1 MGSKG
6 SGTADAAGARI
17 VGRWLSGAPI
27 LLSPEGD
34 DPALA
39 NTNHFE
45 FRADRVDVC
54 PGNAHIR
61 KVNPRGEFAAQERLR
76 HRLLRR
82 GITYGPMSQ
91 STPDA
96 PVDDGVERGLLFLA
110 YMTSIRYQFEFVM
123 ESWANHQNFRTAGTG
138 ADALLS
144 RDWIEPTGGGYFFAP
159 SKSALTKV
167 LSA

>member
-1 MGSKG
+1 M
-6 SGTADAAGARI
+6 
-17 VGRWLSGAPI
+17 
-27 LLSPEGD
+27 
-34 DPALA
+34 
-39 NTNHFE
+39 
-45 FRADRVDVC
+45 DVC

-61 KVNPRGEFAAQERLR
+61 KVNPRGEFDDRERSK

-82 GITYGPMSQ
+82 AITFGPSSD
-91 STPDA
+91 STPED

-110 YMTSIRYQFEFVM
+110 YMTSIKYQFEFVM
-123 ESWANHQNFRTAGTG
+123 KSWANHQDFRVAGAG

-159 SKSALTKV
+159 SVSALTDV